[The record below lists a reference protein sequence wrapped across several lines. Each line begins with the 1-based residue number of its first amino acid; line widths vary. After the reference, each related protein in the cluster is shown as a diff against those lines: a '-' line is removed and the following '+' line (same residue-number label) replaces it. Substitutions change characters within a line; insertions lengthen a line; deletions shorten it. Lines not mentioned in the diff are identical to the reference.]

1 MYSFLKFVYVE
12 NSKKIMAESLAQFAG
27 NIINL
32 FQIKR

>member
-1 MYSFLKFVYVE
+1 MYSFLKLVYMK
-12 NSKKIMAESLAQFAG
+12 NSKKIMAESLAKFAG